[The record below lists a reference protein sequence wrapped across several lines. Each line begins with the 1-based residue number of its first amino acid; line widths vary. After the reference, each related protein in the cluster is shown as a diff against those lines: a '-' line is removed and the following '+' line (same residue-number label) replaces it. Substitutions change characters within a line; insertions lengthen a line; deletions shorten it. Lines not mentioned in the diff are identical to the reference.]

1 MMDGLK
7 RYLRPTPKSTSWLW
21 LSAAIGLAA
30 AAWLGLLALQQYRI
44 VEQAATRNDKLATMQ
59 NASKTPTPGRAE
71 QENLKRW
78 TQLKMERDFP
88 WAPVFQAVEKVTGR
102 DIELLEF
109 KPDKLNRTIALGG
122 EAKDRKA
129 LVAYLAVLST
139 QRALKNVYLVHQQSV
154 ERGALETVA
163 FEIRATLGE

>member
-1 MMDGLK
+1 MDDLK
-7 RYLRPTPKSTSWLW
+7 RYLRPQPKSTSWL
-21 LSAAIGLAA
+21 LLGIAVGLVA
-30 AAWLGLLALQQYRI
+30 AAWLGFLALQQYRI
-44 VEQAATRNDKLATMQ
+44 VERAAARNDKLAAIQ
-59 NASKTPTPGRAE
+59 NASKTPPPCGL

-78 TQLKMERDFP
+78 TQLRMERDFP
-88 WAPVFQAVEKVTGR
+88 WAPLFQAVEKVTGH

-129 LVAYLAVLST
+129 LVAYLAALSS

-154 ERGALETVA
+154 ERGPLVDRG
-163 FEIRATLGE
+163 F

>member
-1 MMDGLK
+1 MMDDLK
-7 RYLRPTPKSTSWLW
+7 RYLRPQPKYTVWL
-21 LSAAIGLAA
+21 LLAVAIGLAA
-30 AAWLGLLALQQYRI
+30 SAWLGFLALQQYRI
-44 VEQAATRNDKLATMQ
+44 VERAVTRNDKLAAMQ
-59 NASKTPTPGRAE
+59 NASKAPTPGRAE
-71 QENLKRW
+71 QEDLKRW

-88 WAPVFQAVEKVTGR
+88 WAPLFQAVEKVTGR

-129 LVAYLAVLST
+129 LVAYLAALSS

-154 ERGALETVA
+154 ERGALATVA
-163 FEIRATLGE
+163 FEIRATLD

>member
-1 MMDGLK
+1 MDDLK
-7 RYLRPTPKSTSWLW
+7 RYLRPQPKSTSWL
-21 LSAAIGLAA
+21 LLGAAVGLAA
-30 AAWLGLLALQQYRI
+30 TAWLGFLALQQYRI
-44 VEQAATRNDKLATMQ
+44 VERAAARNDKLAAIQ
-59 NASKTPTPGRAE
+59 NASKTPPPGRAE

-78 TQLKMERDFP
+78 TQLRMERDFP
-88 WAPVFQAVEKVTGR
+88 WASLFQAVEKVTGH

-129 LVAYLAVLST
+129 LVAYLAALST

-163 FEIRATLGE
+163 FEIRATLGQ